1 MKWEG
6 NRESDNVEDRRSGG
20 GGSSF
25 GGGMIGGRGIGVG
38 TIVIALV
45 GGWIFGINP
54 LTILSALSG
63 GGAPVSVQ
71 QQGPAQR
78 PPADDKGAKFV
89 STVLADTEDVW
100 STQFK
105 QGGGTYQE
113 PKLVLF
119 RGATPTSC
127 GQGQA
132 AMGPFYC
139 PADQKVYIDL
149 GFYDTLKNRLGAPGD
164 FAQAYVI
171 AHEVGHHVQNL
182 LGISEKMD
190 QMRRR
195 VSQAEYNAMSVR
207 LELQADCFAGVWAF
221 HAQNARQ
228 ILEQGDVE
236 EAMNAAAKIG
246 DDALQ
251 RSSGGAVVPESFT
264 HGTSAQRQRWFN
276 TGLKSGSIKACDTFT
291 TRNL

>member
-20 GGSSF
+20 GFS
-25 GGGMIGGRGIGVG
+25 MPGGRGIGIG
-38 TIVIALV
+38 TIVIALL
-45 GGWIFGINP
+45 GGWVLGINP
-54 LTILSALSG
+54 LTLLGLLSG
-63 GGAPVSVQ
+63 GGSPAQVQ
-71 QQGPAQR
+71 QAPAQR
-78 PPADDKGAKFV
+78 PPADDTMARFV

-100 STQFK
+100 
-105 QGGGTYQE
+105 QGVFRQNGGSYQE

-119 RGATPTSC
+119 RGATPTAC
-127 GQGQA
+127 GTGQA

-149 GFYDTLKNRLGAPGD
+149 GFYETLKSRLGAPGD

-171 AHEVGHHVQNL
+171 AHEVGHHVQHL
-182 LGISEKMD
+182 LGISTKVD
-190 QMRRR
+190 QMRGR
-195 VSQAEYNAMSVR
+195 VSQAEYNRLSVR
-207 LELQADCFAGVWAF
+207 LELQADCFAGVWAH

-228 ILEQGDVE
+228 ILYLCYVE

-251 RSSGGAVVPESFT
+251 QSSCGAVVPVSFT
-264 HGTSAQRQRWFN
+264 HGTSA
-276 TGLKSGSIKACDTFT
+276 
-291 TRNL
+291 

>member
-6 NRESDNVEDRRSGG
+6 NRESDNVEDRRGSGG
-20 GGSSF
+20 GF
-25 GGGMIGGRGIGVG
+25 PIPGGRGIGIG
-38 TIVIALV
+38 TIVIALL
-45 GGWIFGINP
+45 GGWLLGVNP
-54 LTILSALSG
+54 LTLLGLLSG
-63 GGAPVSVQ
+63 GGVPPAQVQ
-71 QQGPAQR
+71 QAPAQR
-78 PPADDKGAKFV
+78 PPADDRLARFV

-100 STQFK
+100 HGVFRQA
-105 QGGGTYQE
+105 GGSYQE
-113 PKLVLF
+113 PRLVLF
-119 RGATPTSC
+119 RGATPTAC
-127 GQGQA
+127 GTGQA

-149 GFYDTLKNRLGAPGD
+149 GFYETLQSRLGAPGD

-182 LGISEKMD
+182 LGISAKVD
-190 QMRRR
+190 QMRGR
-195 VSQAEYNAMSVR
+195 VRQAEYNRLSVR
-207 LELQADCFAGVWAF
+207 LELQADCFAGVWAH

-264 HGTSAQRQRWFN
+264 HGTSAQRQRWFHA
-276 TGLKSGSIKACDTFT
+276 GMQQGSLKACDTFAA
-291 TRNL
+291 RAL